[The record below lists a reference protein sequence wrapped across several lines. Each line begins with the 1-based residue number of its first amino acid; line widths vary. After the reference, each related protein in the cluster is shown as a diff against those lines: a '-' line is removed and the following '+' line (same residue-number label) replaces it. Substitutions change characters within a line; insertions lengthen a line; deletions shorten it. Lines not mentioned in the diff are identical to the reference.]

1 MIDMVPQPVDYDK
14 IPPMSKTVI
23 LGTAGHIDHGKS
35 SLVRALTGTD
45 PDRLK
50 EEKERGITIE
60 LGFARLPLPSGT
72 LAGIVDVPGHER
84 FVRTMVAGAA
94 GVDIVLLVVAADE
107 GVMPQTR
114 EHLDICRLLAVRHGI
129 VVLNKCDKAESEWMD
144 LQEEEI
150 RALVRGTFLEGAP
163 IVRVSAATGEGLP
176 ELVSAL
182 DRIAAGIPGK
192 DSSNLFRLPV
202 DRSFSMKGFG
212 TVVTGTVIGGTVATG
227 EEVAIL
233 PGGTVAKVRGLQV
246 HGGPVER
253 SSAGTRTAVN
263 LQGVEKESAPRG
275 SVLCH
280 PGTFS
285 PTKSAEVFVEYLPLV
300 PKPLRHRGQVSFHAG
315 TFSCVGRI
323 LLYGQAEIPPGG
335 SGYGRVLLSEETV
348 LSGGDRFILRG
359 FSPLANF
366 GYTVG
371 GGAVLHPKPPARRGA
386 GKSVPDALPRLRSDD
401 PEERVLATVEDAG
414 ATGVTPADAAV
425 VAGIGAERTRGI
437 LKELAVKGMTTE
449 LPASGKIWHR
459 SAISA
464 ASAFCAEA
472 LTQLHDRNPE
482 RGGFPREEIAS
493 LFSVPPDPG
502 FLSLALEGN
511 ASISRQGELYFLP
524 ARKPKAVELGSP
536 LARKVAEVI
545 RAAGD
550 TAPGRAELLE
560 AVKERFVGP
569 ACGGEGDRRPRPR
582 RGDRPREGAAVR
594 RGGAAG
600 DPGEARRVS
609 REPRRGH
616 RAGVQGDDGALP
628 EIHHPAPRTFRR
640 AESHPAGGRQAGV
653 AEEVAAVT
661 PRSGREPR
669 RALPRQIPRGAPRGS
684 TARG

>member
-1 MIDMVPQPVDYDK
+1 MADIVPQPGDCDK
-14 IPPMSKTVI
+14 ISLMSKTVI

-35 SLVRALTGTD
+35 SLVRVLTGID

-60 LGFARLPLPSGT
+60 LGFARLSLPSGT

-129 VVLNKCDKAESEWMD
+129 VVLNKCDKADGEWMD

-150 RALVRGTFLEGAP
+150 RTLVRGTFLEGAP
-163 IVRVSAATGEGLP
+163 IVRVSAATGQGLP
-176 ELVSAL
+176 DLVAAL

-192 DSSNLFRLPV
+192 DSSDLFRLPV

-212 TVVTGTVIGGTVATG
+212 TVVTGTLIGGTVATG

-253 SSAGTRTAVN
+253 STAGTRTAVN

-275 SVLCH
+275 SVLCR
-280 PGTFS
+280 PGTFT

-366 GYTVG
+366 GYTIG
-371 GGAVLHPKPPARRGA
+371 GGAILHPTPPARRGA
-386 GKSVPDALPRLRSDD
+386 GKTLPAVLPRLRSED
-401 PEERVLATVEDAG
+401 PAERVLATVEDAAAAG
-414 ATGVTPADAAV
+414 ATPGDVAV
-425 VAGIGAERTRGI
+425 VSGIGAERTREI
-437 LKELAVKGMTTE
+437 VKGLAAGGRITE
-449 LPASGKIWHR
+449 VSAAGKMWAR
-459 SAISA
+459 SAISS
-464 ASAFCAEA
+464 ASSLCSQA

-493 LFSVPPDPG
+493 LFSTPPDPG

-511 ASISRQGELYFLP
+511 ASISRLGELHFLS
-524 ARKPKAVELGSP
+524 ARKPKAVDLGSP
-536 LARKVAEVI
+536 LAQKVAEVI

-550 TAPGRAELLE
+550 TARGRTELLE
-560 AVKERFVGP
+560 AVKGISSDPRAVEKVV
-569 ACGGEGDRRPRPR
+569 EGLARAGKIVRVKELLFD
-582 RGDRPREGAAVR
+582 GAAL
-594 RGGAAG
+594 RGIEERIVAFLAKRGEITVPEFKEMTGLSRKYIIPLLEHFDATKVTLRVG
-600 DPGEARRVS
+600 DKRVL
-609 REPRRGH
+609 RKK
-616 RAGVQGDDGALP
+616 
-628 EIHHPAPRTFRR
+628 
-640 AESHPAGGRQAGV
+640 
-653 AEEVAAVT
+653 
-661 PRSGREPR
+661 
-669 RALPRQIPRGAPRGS
+669 
-684 TARG
+684 

>member
-1 MIDMVPQPVDYDK
+1 MTDMVPQPVDYDK
-14 IPPMSKTVI
+14 ISSMAKTVI

-84 FVRTMVAGAA
+84 FVRTMVSGAA
-94 GVDIVLLVVAADE
+94 GIDIVLLVIAADE

-129 VVLNKCDKAESEWMD
+129 VVLNKCDKAEEEWMD

-150 RALVRGTFLEGAP
+150 HALVRGTFLEGAP
-163 IVRVSAATGEGLP
+163 IVRVSATTGEGLS

-192 DSSNLFRLPV
+192 DSSDLFRLPV

-212 TVVTGTVIGGTVATG
+212 TVVTGTVIGGTVVTG

-233 PGGTVAKVRGLQV
+233 PGGTTAKVRGLQV

-275 SVLCH
+275 SVLCR
-280 PGTFS
+280 PATFS

-300 PKPLRHRGQVSFHAG
+300 PKPLRHRGQISFHAG

-323 LLYGQAEIPPGG
+323 LLYGQADIPPGG

-371 GGAVLHPKPPARRGA
+371 GGAVLHPKPPVRRGA
-386 GKSVPDALPRLRSDD
+386 GTSVPGALPRLRSED

-414 ATGVTPADAAV
+414 AAGVTPADTAV

-437 LKELAVKGMTTE
+437 LRELAAKRLITE
-449 LPASGKIWHR
+449 SPGSGKFWSR
-459 SAISA
+459 SAIST
-464 ASAFCAEA
+464 ASSFCGQA
-472 LTQLHDRNPE
+472 LARLHDRAPE
-482 RGGFPREEIAS
+482 RDGFPREEIAS
-493 LFSVPPDPG
+493 LFPLSPDPG

-511 ASISRQGELYFLP
+511 TAISREGELHFLP

-536 LARKVAEVI
+536 LARKVAEFI
-545 RAAGD
+545 RAAGE
-550 TAPGRAELLE
+550 TAPSLSQLLE
-560 AVKERFVGP
+560 AVNGVSADSK
-569 ACGGEGDRRPRPR
+569 
-582 RGDRPREGAAVR
+582 AVEK
-594 RGGAAG
+594 GIDGLL
-600 DPGEARRVS
+600 
-609 REPRRGH
+609 
-616 RAGVQGDDGALP
+616 RAGEIVRVKELLFDAGALRGIQEKLVAFLAKRGEITVP
-628 EIHHPAPRTFRR
+628 EFKEMTGLSRKYI
-640 AESHPAGGRQAGV
+640 
-653 AEEVAAVT
+653 
-661 PRSGREPR
+661 
-669 RALPRQIPRGAPRGS
+669 IPLLEHFDATKITLRVGDKRVL
-684 TARG
+684 RKR

>member
-1 MIDMVPQPVDYDK
+1 MVDIVPQPIDYDK
-14 IPPMSKTVI
+14 ISLMSKTVI

-60 LGFARLPLPSGT
+60 LGFARLSLPSGT

-94 GVDIVLLVVAADE
+94 GVDIVLLVIAADE

-114 EHLDICRLLAVRHGI
+114 EHLDICRLLAVRHGV

-150 RALVRGTFLEGAP
+150 RALVLGTFLERAP
-163 IVRVSAATGEGLP
+163 IVRVSAVTGQGLP
-176 ELVSAL
+176 ELVEAL

-192 DSSNLFRLPV
+192 DSSDLFRLPV
-202 DRSFSMKGFG
+202 DRSFSMKGVG

-233 PGGTVAKVRGLQV
+233 PGGTIAKVRGLQV

-275 SVLCH
+275 SVLCR

-300 PKPLRHRGQVSFHAG
+300 PKPLRHRGQISFHAG

-371 GGAVLHPKPPARRGA
+371 GGAVLHPKPPSRRGT
-386 GKSVPDALPRLRSDD
+386 GKAIPAALPRLRSED
-401 PEERVLATVEDAG
+401 PAGRVLATGEDAG
-414 ATGVTPADAAV
+414 AAGVTSADVAV
-425 VAGIGAERTRGI
+425 IAGLGSERTRGI
-437 LKELAVKGMTTE
+437 LKGLAAKGMITE
-449 LPASGKIWHR
+449 IPSSGIIWHR

-464 ASAFCAEA
+464 ASSFCAQA
-472 LTQLHDRNPE
+472 LARLHDRNPE
-482 RGGFPREEIAS
+482 RSGFPREEIAS
-493 LFSVPPDPG
+493 LFPVSTDPG
-502 FLSLALEGN
+502 SLALEGN
-511 ASISRQGELYFLP
+511 ASISRQGELHFLP
-524 ARKPKAVELGSP
+524 ARKPKEVELGSP
-536 LARKVAEVI
+536 LARKVAEFI

-550 TAPGRAELLE
+550 AAPGRAELLE
-560 AVKERFVGP
+560 AVKGVSADPRTVEKVVDGFAR
-569 ACGGEGDRRPRPR
+569 AGEIVRVKELLFD
-582 RGDRPREGAAVR
+582 GAAL
-594 RGGAAG
+594 RGIQEKLVAFLAKRGEVTVPEFKEMTGLSRKYIIPLLEHFDATKVTLRVG
-600 DPGEARRVS
+600 DKRVL
-609 REPRRGH
+609 RKK
-616 RAGVQGDDGALP
+616 
-628 EIHHPAPRTFRR
+628 
-640 AESHPAGGRQAGV
+640 
-653 AEEVAAVT
+653 
-661 PRSGREPR
+661 
-669 RALPRQIPRGAPRGS
+669 
-684 TARG
+684 